1 MLERIAAHEMTE
13 PNSPF
18 SAPDDRKSFDD
29 AKTIKAI
36 QMSNDEA
43 LSTQA
48 ANLLSAVRTYDWSY
62 QWTWL
67 GLPIIQIP
75 SDIVAMQEIIWSTR
89 PQLVVETGV
98 ARGGSI
104 MLYAGILELI
114 GEGTV
119 VGVDIDIRT
128 HNRAEIENHLLWD
141 RIELIEGSSVD
152 PRVVDRVAEM
162 AGLVERTMVVL
173 DSDHSHDHVLAEL
186 RAYGPLVTAGQYL
199 VVADTVI
206 EQSAIED
213 RVRHWG
219 PGNSPA
225 TALSS
230 YMTETDRFVKD
241 ELLEAKLLLTSSPGG
256 YLRCVR

>member
-1 MLERIAAHEMTE
+1 VTE

-18 SAPDDRKSFDD
+18 PAPDDRESFDEG
-29 AKTIKAI
+29 KTTKAI
-36 QMSNDEA
+36 QMGNDEA
-43 LSTQA
+43 LSAQA
-48 ANLLSAVRTYDWSY
+48 ANLLTAARAYDWSY

-75 SDIVAMQEIIWSTR
+75 SDIVAMQEIIWGTR
-89 PQLVVETGV
+89 PQLVIETGV
-98 ARGGSI
+98 ARGGSM
-104 MLYAGILELI
+104 MLYASILELI
-114 GEGTV
+114 GEGAV
-119 VGVDIDIRT
+119 VGIDIDIRA
-128 HNRAEIENHLLWD
+128 HNRAAMENHPLWN

-152 PRVVDRVAEM
+152 LEVVDRVAEM
-162 AGLVERTMVVL
+162 AGSVERTMVVL

-186 RAYGPLVTAGQYL
+186 RAYGPLVTIGQYL

-206 EQSAIED
+206 EQSAIEG

-241 ELLEAKLLLTSSPGG
+241 ELLEARLLLTSSPGG
-256 YLRCVR
+256 YLRCVQ